1 MSNFPILDV
10 FGPVIKKVRKD
21 PKKLLIFRVV
31 GGTVAIVYGVAQY
44 RQQQAKQ
51 LKHGKGHKK

>member
-1 MSNFPILDV
+1 MSNFPILDL

-31 GGTVAIVYGVAQY
+31 GGTVEVRKRESSLDALV
-44 RQQQAKQ
+44 
-51 LKHGKGHKK
+51 H